1 MLVKQSSSFSR
12 KHRTIS
18 PDLCPPVVR
27 LTTKFVDWCRNVCT
41 LYNHL
46 STIPATV
53 TSHLKQRL
61 INTWASISQNVINE
75 ADSQWRKRGKRTSLW
90 TSASLKPA
98 LFRAHTLHNRLFS
111 ESSTVYRVK
120 HTVSRY
126 FHRSHLKVSKSEG
139 TKKVKYAYHFWNCAD
154 AVDRKLS
161 LSQTGWRFG

>member
-18 PDLCPPVVR
+18 PDLCPPSSPVDYKICR
-27 LTTKFVDWCRNVCT
+27 LMQERVYIVQSPVH
-41 LYNHL
+41 Y
-46 STIPATV
+46 